1 VRLPAEESISRVSV
15 EETGGKMSNSD
26 SGSKFAIGFTVG
38 IAIGLA
44 LGFLF
49 TPRTGKE
56 TMELVKDKADDVS
69 ETVKD
74 LTADRRK
81 VYTETWKK
89 RRGQPKVSESYFES

>member
-1 VRLPAEESISRVSV
+1 
-15 EETGGKMSNSD
+15 MSDKN
-26 SGSKFAIGFTVG
+26 SGSGFGIGLILG
-38 IAIGLA
+38 IAVGAA

-49 TPRTGKE
+49 APRSGKE
-56 TMELVKDKADDVS
+56 TREMVKDKAVDVS

>member
-1 VRLPAEESISRVSV
+1 
-15 EETGGKMSNSD
+15 MSNSN
-26 SGSKFAIGFTVG
+26 SGARFG
-38 IAIGLA
+38 IGLILGLAVGAA

-49 TPRTGKE
+49 APQTGKE
-56 TMELVKDKADDVS
+56 TRELVKDKAADVS

-89 RRGQPKVSESYFES
+89 RRGQPKVNESYFES